1 MQAPNSRTFFDLL
14 VENAT
19 RYPEA
24 LAAVDARESITYAGL
39 ASRARCVASR
49 LRHEGIGRGDV
60 VGLLLDNRITWLE
73 IFFGV
78 TALGAILAPFSTWST
93 RRELA
98 HLIKD
103 AGVSVVFCVS
113 SLSGRDY
120 LADLTGICSELES
133 DVDVN
138 IVAING
144 SQHATQC
151 DFQTWRN
158 HTTHQNDLLDVQA
171 QPTDV
176 AVKLYTSGSSAL
188 PKCVPLLHG
197 DAIRNGF
204 SIGER
209 QGLKPK
215 DTVFVSVPLFWSY
228 GVINA
233 LPAIISHQS
242 TLILQSRF
250 EPAEAL
256 TLIER
261 NQCVSLYTLPAMT
274 NALVSDPHFSPIRT
288 KTLRTGLTI
297 GSPEDVRRVA
307 TELGAQ
313 EICNIYGSTETYGN
327 CCVTPH
333 DWPLEKRLV
342 SQGPPLEHVSLRIR
356 NLYDGE
362 LCTAGAVGEIEVSGY
377 LTPGYIGESATHNAS
392 VFTHDGWFRTGD
404 LGALNEDGT
413 LVYSGR
419 ISEMI
424 KRSGINVSPAEV
436 EDALQQHGTVALAGV
451 TGVPEKTRG
460 EQIVAFVIA
469 KPGQTIEPQA
479 LREHCRT
486 LLSSYKLP
494 DIILERTELPLTAT
508 GKLMRKAL
516 KELAAEATTYPFG

>member
-14 VENAT
+14 VENAA
-19 RYPEA
+19 RYQKA
-24 LAAVDARESITYAGL
+24 LAAVDARKSITYEEL
-39 ASRARCVASR
+39 AARARRVASR

-78 TALGAILAPFSTWST
+78 TALGATLASFSTWST

-120 LADLTGICSELES
+120 LADLTVICNEQES
-133 DVDVN
+133 DIDVN
-138 IVAING
+138 IIAIDG
-144 SQHATQC
+144 SEHSIRC
-151 DFQTWRN
+151 DFQSWRE
-158 HTTHQNDLLDVQA
+158 HRTTEDDWFDVQA
-171 QPTDV
+171 RSTDV

-197 DAIRNGF
+197 DAIQNGF

-209 QGLKPK
+209 QGLKPM
-215 DTVFVSVPLFWSY
+215 DPVLVSVPLFWSY

-233 LPAIISHQS
+233 LPAIVSHQGA
-242 TLILQSRF
+242 LILQSRF
-250 EPAEAL
+250 EPAGAL

-261 NQCVSLYTLPAMT
+261 HQCVSLYTLPAMT
-274 NALVSDPHFSPIRT
+274 NALLSDPSFSPTRT
-288 KTLRTGLTI
+288 QTLRTGLTI

-342 SQGPPLEHVSLRIR
+342 SQGPPLEDVRLRIR
-356 NLYDGE
+356 NPDDGE
-362 LCTAGAVGEIEVSGY
+362 LCAAGAIGEIEVSGY
-377 LTPGYIGESATHNAS
+377 LTPGYIGESATHNPS
-392 VFTHDGWFRTGD
+392 VFTDDGWFRTGD

-436 EDALQQHGTVALAGV
+436 EDALQQHASVALAGV
-451 TGVPEKTRG
+451 TGATDKTRG
-460 EQIVAFVIA
+460 ERIVAFVIA
-469 KPGQTIEPQA
+469 KPDKTIDPRA

-494 DIILERTELPLTAT
+494 DSIIERTELPLTAT

-516 KELAAEATTYPFG
+516 KTLAAEAAVQPTD

>member
-1 MQAPNSRTFFDLL
+1 MQAPNSTTFFDLL
-14 VENAT
+14 VENAK

-24 LAAVDARESITYAGL
+24 LAAVDAYESITYTEL
-39 ASRARCVASR
+39 ATRARCVASR

-73 IFFGV
+73 VFFGV

-98 HLIKD
+98 HLVAD
-103 AGVSVVFCVS
+103 AGVSVVFCVK

-120 LADLTGICSELES
+120 LADLTGICSERES
-133 DVDVN
+133 DSDVQ
-138 IVAING
+138 IIAIDG
-144 SQHATQC
+144 SEHSTQC
-151 DFQTWRN
+151 DFRTWRGQ
-158 HTTHQNDLLDVQA
+158 TAAEDELLDLQA
-171 QPTDV
+171 EPTDV

-197 DAIRNGF
+197 DAIQNGF

-209 QGLKPK
+209 QGLKPM
-215 DTVFVSVPLFWSY
+215 DPVLVSVPLFWSY

-233 LPAIISHQS
+233 LPAIMSHQG

-261 NQCVSLYTLPAMT
+261 HQCVSLYTLPAMT
-274 NALVSDPHFSPIRT
+274 NALLSDPSFSPIRT
-288 KTLRTGLTI
+288 QTLRTGVTI

-307 TELGAQ
+307 TELGA
-313 EICNIYGSTETYGN
+313 EDICNIYGSTETYGN

-342 SQGPPLEHVSLRIR
+342 SQGPPLENVSLRIR
-356 NLYDGE
+356 NPDDGE

-377 LTPGYIGESATHNAS
+377 ITPGYIGESAMHNAS
-392 VFTHDGWFRTGD
+392 VFTDDGWFRTGD

-436 EDALQQHGTVALAGV
+436 EDALQQHASVALAGV
-451 TGVPEKTRG
+451 TGAPDKTRG
-460 EQIVAFVIA
+460 ERIVAFAIA
-469 KPGQTIEPQA
+469 KPGHTIHPKA
-479 LREHCRT
+479 LREHCRE

-494 DIILERTELPLTAT
+494 DVIIETTDLPLTPT

-516 KELAAEATTYPFG
+516 KELAVEATTYQID